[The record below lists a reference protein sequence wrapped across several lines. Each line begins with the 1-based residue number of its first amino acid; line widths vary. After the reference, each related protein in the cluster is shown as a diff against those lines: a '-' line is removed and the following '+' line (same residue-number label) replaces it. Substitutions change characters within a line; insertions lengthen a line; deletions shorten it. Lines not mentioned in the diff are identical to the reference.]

1 MITQFDLSVSFIW
14 IYFGL
19 SGLRPNVAQRT
30 EQESFW
36 YVVPSSP
43 LANWEER
50 KLVVSQLI
58 SLPVSW
64 NLTVR
69 SV

>member
-36 YVVPSSP
+36 YVVPRSSP
-43 LANWEER
+43 NGEER

>member
-36 YVVPSSP
+36 YVVPRSSP
-43 LANWEER
+43 NWEER

-58 SLPVSW
+58 
-64 NLTVR
+64 
-69 SV
+69 

>member
-1 MITQFDLSVSFIW
+1 MITQFELSVSFIW

-36 YVVPSSP
+36 YVPRSSP
-43 LANWEER
+43 NWEEG